1 MFTDLNTSSSSK
13 NFTFSF
19 DQEVLLTV
27 EDDKDLELSI
37 TKIDNLGNITLTSN
51 KKMFVPSFG
60 KVLDSGRMLS
70 AVDAKILKSVMIVK
84 LKSADSDQFEIL
96 DMTLIKWNDR

>member
-19 DQEVLLTV
+19 DQEVLLT
-27 EDDKDLELSI
+27 EDEEDLELSI
-37 TKIDNLGNITLTSN
+37 TDIDNLGNITLTSN